1 MKRINWSNLPSDPAG
16 MSMKDMSKAY
26 RQLWNALEEQKR
38 QKRAIEHVNKA
49 NRQELLRKRD
59 EAKTAKG
66 RLVTLSRKQKAK
78 EEASKANY
86 WSGGAAICV
95 ALFYELCKASEGWI
109 GGAKYQA
116 FWQHEAMIST
126 LTFLTTSLFAYVYKA
141 AHPDSK

>member
-1 MKRINWSNLPSDPAG
+1 MNRRRPR
-16 MSMKDMSKAY
+16 KASEVGSFAELRTCY
-26 RQLWNALEEQKR
+26 DQAIAELDECHRQR
-38 QKRAIEHVNKA
+38 RAIEGVNKA
-49 NRQELLRKRD
+49 NRKELLQKRD

-126 LTFLTTSLFAYVYKA
+126 LTFLTTSLFAWVYKA

>member
-1 MKRINWSNLPSDPAG
+1 MRINWSNLPSDPAG
-16 MSMKDMSKAY
+16 MSMKDLSKAY

-38 QKRAIEHVNKA
+38 QKRAIQSVNKA
-49 NRQELLRKRD
+49 NRQELLQKRD

-78 EEASKANY
+78 EEASKAGY

-95 ALFYELCKASEGWI
+95 ALFYELCKASDGWI

-126 LTFLTTSLFAYVYKA
+126 LTFLTTSLFAWVYKA

>member
-1 MKRINWSNLPSDPAG
+1 
-16 MSMKDMSKAY
+16 MKDLGRAY
-26 RQLWNALEEQKR
+26 KQLHSQLQEAKR
-38 QKRAIEHVNKA
+38 QKLAIEHVSKA
-49 NRQELLRKRD
+49 NRKELLQKRD

-66 RLVTLSRKQKAK
+66 RLVTLSRQQKAK
-78 EEASKANY
+78 EEASKAGY

-109 GGAKYQA
+109 GGAKYQT

-126 LTFLTTSLFAYVYKA
+126 LTFLTTSLFAWVYKA

>member
-1 MKRINWSNLPSDPAG
+1 MRINWANLPPDPAG
-16 MSMKDMSKAY
+16 MSMKDLSKAY

-38 QKRAIEHVNKA
+38 QKRAIQNVNKA
-49 NRQELLRKRD
+49 NRKELLQKRD

-109 GGAKYQA
+109 GGPKYQS

-126 LTFLTTSLFAYVYKA
+126 LTFLTTSLFAWVYRA

>member
-1 MKRINWSNLPSDPAG
+1 MRINWSNLPSDPAG

-126 LTFLTTSLFAYVYKA
+126 LTFLTTSLFAWVYKA

>member
-1 MKRINWSNLPSDPAG
+1 MNRRRPR
-16 MSMKDMSKAY
+16 KASEVGSFAELRTY
-26 RQLWNALEEQKR
+26 YDQAIAELDECHRQR
-38 QKRAIEHVNKA
+38 RAIEGVNKA
-49 NRQELLRKRD
+49 NRKELLQKRD

-95 ALFYELCKASEGWI
+95 ALFYELCKASDGWI

-126 LTFLTTSLFAYVYKA
+126 LTFLTTSLFAWVYKA
-141 AHPDSK
+141 AHPDSR

>member
-1 MKRINWSNLPSDPAG
+1 MRINWSNLPSDPSG

-38 QKRAIEHVNKA
+38 QKRAIESVNKA
-49 NRQELLRKRD
+49 NRQELLQKRD

-116 FWQHEAMIST
+116 FWQHDAMIST
-126 LTFLTTSLFAYVYKA
+126 LTFLTTSLFAWVYKA

>member
-1 MKRINWSNLPSDPAG
+1 MRINWSNLPPDPAG
-16 MSMKDMSKAY
+16 MSMKDLSKAY

-38 QKRAIEHVNKA
+38 QKRAIQNVNKA
-49 NRQELLRKRD
+49 NRKELLQKRD

-109 GGAKYQA
+109 GGPKYQS

-126 LTFLTTSLFAYVYKA
+126 LTFLTTSLFAWVYRA